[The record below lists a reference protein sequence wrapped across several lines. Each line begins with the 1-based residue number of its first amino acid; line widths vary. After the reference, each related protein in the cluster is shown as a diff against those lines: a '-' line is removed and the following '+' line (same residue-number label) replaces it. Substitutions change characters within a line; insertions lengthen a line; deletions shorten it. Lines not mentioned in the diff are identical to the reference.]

1 MIYIWVPCRS
11 GVIFKWEKDDYDNDH
26 DYDKL
31 FHIFYNFPLGHKVTA
46 MDLIE
51 GFHRLEIHMN
61 K

>member
-1 MIYIWVPCRS
+1 MPCRS